1 MERGSENKVVL
12 LRVSGVEVSVGECV
26 FDGFELIDL

>member
-1 MERGSENKVVL
+1 VL